1 MEKPLSF
8 AAIDFETANY
18 DPGSACAVG
27 VVRVED
33 GMIVARRSWLIR
45 PPSSYFVFTHIH
57 GLTWADVRDQPEFGG
72 VWPDLRAML
81 EGVKFLAAHNA
92 SFDRSVLESCC
103 RNSGVTCVETPFECS
118 MRMARR
124 VLRIRPTGLSNVC
137 QRLNIPLVHHECLSD
152 AEGCARIVLHCHGL
166 TAD

>member
-1 MEKPLSF
+1 MEKPLTF
-8 AAIDFETANY
+8 TAIDFETANY
-18 DPGSACAVG
+18 DPRSACAVG
-27 VVRVED
+27 VVRVE
-33 GMIVARRSWLIR
+33 GGTIVARRSWLIR
-45 PPSSYFVFTHIH
+45 PPSSYFVFTYIH
-57 GLTWADVRDQPEFGG
+57 GLTWEDVRDQPEFSG
-72 VWPDLRAML
+72 VWPELRAML

-103 RNSGVTCVETPFECS
+103 RNSGVTCVETRFECS

-124 VLRIRPTGLSNVC
+124 VLGIRPTGLSNVC